1 MSVYTDMITNLNYTA
16 KLYDRMGQSVCTEFL
31 LTRTEMDVL
40 AFLANNPEKDTAR
53 DIVELRM
60 IPKANVSQ
68 AVELL
73 MHKNLLTRR
82 QDTQD
87 RRKIHLSLTE
97 AAAAPVVR
105 ILSMQRNFFSVLFNG
120 FSEAEQEQ
128 YFSLNKK
135 IAQNAANARKGN
147 LNEKK

>member
-1 MSVYTDMITNLNYTA
+1 MSVYTDIITNLNYTV
-16 KLYDRMGQSVCTEFL
+16 KLYDRMGQSVCAEFL
-31 LTRTEMDVL
+31 LTRAEMDVL

-97 AAAAPVVR
+97 SAATPVMR
-105 ILSMQRNFFSVLFNG
+105 ILDMQRNFFSVLFNG

-147 LNEKK
+147 LNGQK